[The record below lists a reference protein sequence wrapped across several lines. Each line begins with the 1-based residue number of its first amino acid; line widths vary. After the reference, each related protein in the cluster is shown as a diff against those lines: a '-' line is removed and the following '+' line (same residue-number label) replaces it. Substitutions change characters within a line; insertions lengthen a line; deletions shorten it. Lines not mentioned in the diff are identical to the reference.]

1 MNAHPASHADQ
12 DEDFNLV
19 ALWLRT
25 DAKRWLA
32 GILAGAFAGAVAL
45 GVAMAISA
53 MSGREFWYAAKL
65 LGTAILG
72 PFATEVGL
80 HMDAVLAGF
89 VVMEA
94 ICIFWGLVYAHFTQT
109 NQLGPLLA
117 MGVVW
122 GLFSWIF
129 IWNLFLPAFQTIY
142 AAHISPA
149 AAFPICLAYGISMT
163 SVAFFDR
170 MVRGGR

>member
-80 HMDAVLAGF
+80 GGGGVVGLTCLGLGIFFLLGIPRVLVVAV
-89 VVMEA
+89 EA
-94 ICIFWGLVYAHFTQT
+94 
-109 NQLGPLLA
+109 LLA
-117 MGVVW
+117 DPEGCPAVGALPVVH
-122 GLFSWIF
+122 GRHLS
-129 IWNLFLPAFQTIY
+129 
-142 AAHISPA
+142 SPNR
-149 AAFPICLAYGISMT
+149 
-163 SVAFFDR
+163 SVTRSRPTVDP
-170 MVRGGR
+170 VRR